1 MKTISIFLALINS
14 LFAGLLIALD
24 LSYHGFLQGTP
35 WWSLLKLSTAALI
48 ILVGVSV
55 WLGEMGVLPPGPV
68 LLGGLFLFA
77 LGPVTIVWAI
87 HVALTTGDVDYYL
100 AVYGM
105 SLMIQGLTSLLG
117 GKGETKSA
125 AAS

>member
-48 ILVGVSV
+48 IVVGVSV
-55 WLGEMGVLPPGPV
+55 WLGEMGLLPTGPV

-77 LGPVTIVWAI
+77 LGPVTIVWTI
-87 HVALTTGDVDYYL
+87 HVALTTGDMEYYM
-100 AVYGM
+100 AAYGM
-105 SLMIQGLTSLLG
+105 SLMIQGMASLMG
-117 GKGETKSA
+117 MMRKSKGVI
-125 AAS
+125 AS

>member
-24 LSYHGFLQGTP
+24 LSYHGLHQSIW
-35 WWSLLKLSTAALI
+35 WWSLLKLSAASLI
-48 ILVGVSV
+48 IVVGVSA
-55 WLGEMGVLPPGPV
+55 WLGELGLLPPGPI

-87 HVALTTGDVDYYL
+87 HVALTTGDVEYHM
-100 AVYGM
+100 AVYGV
-105 SLMIQGLTSLLG
+105 SLMVQGMASLLG
-117 GKGETKSA
+117 VTGETRNVT
-125 AAS
+125 AS

>member
-1 MKTISIFLALINS
+1 MKTVSIFLALINS
-14 LFAGLLIALD
+14 LFAGFLIAVD

-48 ILVGVSV
+48 IVVGVSA
-55 WLGEMGVLPPGPV
+55 WLGEMGLLPPGPV

-77 LGPVTIVWAI
+77 LGPVTIVWAV
-87 HVALTTGDVDYYL
+87 HVALTTGDIEYHM

-105 SLMIQGLTSLLG
+105 SLMVQGMASLMG
-117 GKGETKSA
+117 ARGETKNAVTS
-125 AAS
+125 